1 LVVVGAAQPVSKAC
15 ACLVSVAY
23 GLNGVVLDTKEIVLY
38 CVITTMMQEAAWAL
52 QDERV
57 RRAVDR
63 QEAERTAQSKAV
75 SAQWHDDIAKQR
87 AYKAHQVLL
96 ILKPSVLLSLL

>member
-1 LVVVGAAQPVSKAC
+1 
-15 ACLVSVAY
+15 
-23 GLNGVVLDTKEIVLY
+23 
-38 CVITTMMQEAAWAL
+38 MMQEAAWAL

-87 AYKAHQVLL
+87 AYKAQQVLRILLL
-96 ILKPSVLLSLL
+96 ILQLLLLLLLLAALRIG